1 VVYVCPNAVSQ
12 KWFFSGL
19 ALDSNIS
26 TESFASW
33 VAFQI
38 LIGGRG
44 RLGDVMALEMR
55 HFEVRLLK
63 ADGTPTIFMKVG
75 AGEPSEANA
84 QVRRM
89 IRGDIESATI
99 WFDGVLV
106 GTVYSGLD
114 LSPS

>member
-1 VVYVCPNAVSQ
+1 
-12 KWFFSGL
+12 
-19 ALDSNIS
+19 
-26 TESFASW
+26 
-33 VAFQI
+33 
-38 LIGGRG
+38 
-44 RLGDVMALEMR
+44 MALEKR

-89 IRGDIESATI
+89 ISGDIESATI

-114 LSPS
+114 LSPP